1 MCQDQGAGPEAGPE
15 VEEGAP
21 QGGTGQG
28 QGADQEEGV
37 DHDPEGEGVTDPEVD
52 HPEEVSRQMA
62 TGSILEV
69 RVMSIKDK
77 CLNNNSKKCSLND
90 ALKVE

>member
-21 QGGTGQG
+21 RGGTGQG
-28 QGADQEEGV
+28 LGADQEEGV
-37 DHDPEGEGVTDPEVD
+37 DHDPEGKGVTDPEVD

-69 RVMSIKDK
+69 RVMSIRQMPKQ
-77 CLNNNSKKCSLND
+77 
-90 ALKVE
+90 